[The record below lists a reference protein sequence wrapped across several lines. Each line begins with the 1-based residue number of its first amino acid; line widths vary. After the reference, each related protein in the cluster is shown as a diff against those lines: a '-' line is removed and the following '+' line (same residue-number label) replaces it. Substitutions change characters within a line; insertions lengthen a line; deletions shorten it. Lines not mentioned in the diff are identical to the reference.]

1 MGATLWYHETAW
13 HPDPA
18 MALKTFQSRFMVEQ
32 YDLSTLLP
40 DHLANARGAVA
51 STEAEGDPYE
61 LLEMY
66 QKEVRLLEQLCSQPI
81 PQDFEGQIKILRQIC
96 ASSGQGIGNILDIER
111 ISKRRRYNVA
121 QPLSG
126 PELIRLVGTERP
138 TRAQAKKAIY
148 KINEELGRGE
158 CVCFPVYDSGEKNQ
172 PVGWYFVGNTID

>member
-1 MGATLWYHETAW
+1 MGAQLWYHETSW

-18 MALKTFQSRFMVEQ
+18 MALKTFQSRFMAEK
-32 YDLSTLLP
+32 YDLSILLP

-51 STEAEGDPYE
+51 AAEAEGDPYE

-66 QKEVRLLEQLCSQPI
+66 QKQVRLLEQLCSQPI
-81 PQDFEGQIKILRQIC
+81 PQDFEGQIEILRKIS
-96 ASSGQGIGNILDIER
+96 AYSGEGIGNVLDVTGISER
-111 ISKRRRYNVA
+111 RSIHAA
-121 QPLSG
+121 QRLRES
-126 PELIRLVGTERP
+126 EVIRLVGTERP

-158 CVCFPVYDSGEKNQ
+158 CVCFPIYDSVEKNR